1 MTHTQQHGLYGQTEA
16 MTRQNHKYSLKLV
29 MNAQHLSNG
38 KRSDKNFRSLGCA
51 YLPICLSMCT
61 IQLNHLSSLPQINWP
76 V

>member
-51 YLPICLSMCT
+51 YLPMS
-61 IQLNHLSSLPQINWP
+61 LNVHNPTQPSLKQYINMGHP
-76 V
+76 